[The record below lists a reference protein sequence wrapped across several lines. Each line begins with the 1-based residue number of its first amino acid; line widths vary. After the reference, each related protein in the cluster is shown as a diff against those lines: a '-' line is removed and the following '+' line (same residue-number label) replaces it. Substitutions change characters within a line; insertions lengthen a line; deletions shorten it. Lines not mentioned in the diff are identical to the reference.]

1 MYKKLILP
9 LLLASQLALAAP
21 AQPETQPETP
31 LRGPLGNIAV
41 NAEQKTLLSAEEVAQ
56 VHRLAQQRGK
66 RFKAALVWHGS
77 SNWVNALT
85 QGAKQTFSQLGIE
98 VVAETDA
105 QYDPAKQAAD
115 IENVM
120 ALKPDIVLS
129 LVIDSTSAANSYRAA
144 VDQGSKLVLLSN
156 PIRGFAPGKD
166 YVGIVTDDMRGMG
179 VAAAEMTRD
188 AIGGQ
193 GAIGIIYHDADY
205 FITNNRDQAF
215 RDTVQQGRKGTDKI
229 NIAVERGFTKESETS
244 NIAAAMVLQ
253 HPELKAIYVAWDAA
267 AEGVIEGLRSMG
279 RGDIKVITHDLGVNN
294 LVDMAMNGSMYG
306 TIADR
311 PFEIGQAMARLGV
324 YGLLKKPAPAFSVV
338 GFDKV
343 QRENIRS
350 IWSSAYRTELPILLD
365 KALQ

>member
-1 MYKKLILP
+1 MYRPLILAA
-9 LLLASQLALAAP
+9 LLASQWVNATPAP
-21 AQPETQPETP
+21 PEPATAEESP

-41 NAEQKTLLSAEEVAQ
+41 NAEQISLTPQETSQ
-56 VHRLAQQRGK
+56 VRDK
-66 RFKAALVWHGS
+66 KYKAALVWHGS
-77 SNWVNALT
+77 SNWVNALSE
-85 QGAKQTFSQLGIE
+85 GARDTFTQLGINI
-98 VVAETDA
+98 VAETDA

-120 ALKPDIVLS
+120 ALQPDIVLS
-129 LVIDSTSAANSYRAA
+129 LVIDSTSAANSFRAA
-144 VDQGSKLVLLSN
+144 VHRGSKLVLLSN
-156 PIRGFAPGKD
+156 PIRGFEPGKD

-188 AIGGQ
+188 AVGGS
-193 GAIGIIYHDADY
+193 GAIGMIYHDADY

-215 RDTVQQGRKGTDKI
+215 RDTIRQGKHGTE
-229 NIAVERGFTKESETS
+229 NLEIAVERGFTKESETS
-244 NIAAAMVLQ
+244 NIASAMVLQ

-311 PFEIGQAMARLGV
+311 PYEIGQAMARLGV
-324 YGLLKKPAPAFSVV
+324 YGLIGKPAPAFSVV

-350 IWSSAYRTELPILLD
+350 IWTSAYRTELPSLLD
-365 KALQ
+365 KALR

>member
-1 MYKKLILP
+1 MYKQMVLSA
-9 LLLASQLALAAP
+9 LLAGQLASAMPTLAEA
-21 AQPETQPETP
+21 P
-31 LRGPLGNIAV
+31 LRGPLGNPAV
-41 NAEQKTLLSAEEVAQ
+41 NAEQIALQPDEVAK
-56 VHRLAQQRGK
+56 VRGK
-66 RFKAALVWHGS
+66 NYKAALVWHGS
-77 SNWVNALT
+77 SNWVNALSE
-85 QGAKQTFSQLGIE
+85 GARDIFNQLDIE
-98 VVAETDA
+98 IVAETDA

-115 IENVM
+115 IENIM

-156 PIRGFAPGKD
+156 PIRGFQPGKD

-179 VAAAEMTRD
+179 IAAAEMTRD
-188 AIGGQ
+188 AIGGR
-193 GAIGIIYHDADY
+193 GAIGMIYHDADY

-215 RDTVQQGRKGTDKI
+215 RDAIQTGQNKKDLKETGDI
-229 NIAVERGFTKESETS
+229 HIAVERGFTKESETS
-244 NIAAAMVLQ
+244 NIASAMVLQ

-279 RGDIKVITHDLGVNN
+279 RGDVKVITHDLGANN

-311 PFEIGQAMARLGV
+311 PYEIGQAMAQLGA
-324 YGLLKKPAPAFSVV
+324 YGLIGKPAPAFSVV

-350 IWSSAYRTELPILLD
+350 IWSTAYRTELPVLLD
-365 KALQ
+365 RALQ

>member
-1 MYKKLILP
+1 MFKEMILSA
-9 LLLASQLALAAP
+9 LLAGQVTNPAP
-21 AQPETQPETP
+21 VQAEEP

-41 NAEQKTLLSAEEVAQ
+41 DAEQIALQPEEIARV
-56 VHRLAQQRGK
+56 RGK
-66 RFKAALVWHGS
+66 NYRAALVWHGS
-77 SNWVNALT
+77 SNWVNALSE
-85 QGAKQTFSQLGIE
+85 GARDTFNQLGIE
-98 VVAETDA
+98 IVAETDA

-156 PIRGFAPGKD
+156 PIRGFQPGED

-179 VAAAEMTRD
+179 IAAAEMARD
-188 AIGGQ
+188 AIGGR
-193 GAIGIIYHDADY
+193 GAIGMIYHDADY

-215 RDTVQQGRKGTDKI
+215 RNAIQKGLKDTSDI
-229 NIAVERGFTKESETS
+229 HIAVERGFTKESETS
-244 NIAAAMVLQ
+244 NIASAMVLQ

-279 RGDIKVITHDLGVNN
+279 RGDVKVITHDLGVNN

-311 PFEIGQAMARLGV
+311 PYEIGQAMAQLGA
-324 YGLLKKPAPAFSVV
+324 YGLLGKPAPAFSVV

-343 QRENIRS
+343 QRDNIRS
-350 IWSSAYRTELPILLD
+350 IWTAAYRTELPVLLD
-365 KALQ
+365 RALQ

>member
-1 MYKKLILP
+1 MYRKFLFP
-9 LLLASQLALAAP
+9 LLLTSQLAHAAP
-21 AQPETQPETP
+21 DTQTGLNAP

-41 NAEQKTLLSAEEVAQ
+41 NAEQATLLQPEDIAR
-56 VHRLAQQRGK
+56 VHEQAKQRGK
-66 RFKAALVWHGS
+66 GFKAALVWHGS
-77 SNWVNALT
+77 SNWVNALSE
-85 QGAKQTFSQLGIE
+85 GAKDTFSQLDIE
-98 VVAETDA
+98 IVAETDA

-120 ALKPDIVLS
+120 ALKPDIILS
-129 LVIDSTSAANSYRAA
+129 LVIDSTSAATSYRAA

-156 PIRGFAPGKD
+156 PIQGFKPGQD

-188 AIGGQ
+188 AIGGN
-193 GAIGIIYHDADY
+193 GAIGMIYHDADY

-215 RDTVQQGRKGTDKI
+215 RDAIQRGLAGNEQIR
-229 NIAVERGFTKESETS
+229 IAVERGFTKESETS
-244 NIAAAMVLQ
+244 NIASAMVLQ

-279 RGDIKVITHDLGVNN
+279 RGDIKVVTHDLGVNN

-311 PFEIGQAMARLGV
+311 PYEIGQAMARLGA
-324 YGLLKKPAPAFSVV
+324 YGLIEKPAPAFSVV

-343 QRENIRS
+343 QRDNIRG
-350 IWSSAYRTELPILLD
+350 IWSSAYRTELPRLLD
-365 KALQ
+365 KALK